1 MKVRFIRAWKAYCVG
16 DVIEVPDGMGAE
28 LINIGRVVRDVH
40 TQQLLET
47 AAVEPAE
54 VRTADVTPRRRRK

>member
-1 MKVRFIRAWKAYCVG
+1 VG
-16 DVIEVPDGMGAE
+16 DVIEVPDGMGTE

-40 TQQLLET
+40 THQLLET

-54 VRTADVTPRRRRK
+54 ARTADVTPRRRRK

>member
-1 MKVRFIRAWKAYCVG
+1 VG
-16 DVIEVPDGMGAE
+16 DVIEVPDGMGTE

>member
-1 MKVRFIRAWKAYCVG
+1 MKVRFIRAWKVYCVG
-16 DVIEVPDGMGAE
+16 DTIDVPDGMATE
-28 LINIGRVVRDVH
+28 LVNTGRAVRD

-54 VRTADVTPRRRRK
+54 MRTADMTPRRRRK

>member
-16 DVIEVPDGMGAE
+16 DVIEVPGGMGTE
-28 LINIGRVVRDVH
+28 LINTGRAVQDS
-40 TQQLLET
+40 QQLLET

-54 VRTADVTPRRRRK
+54 MRTADMTPRRKRR